1 MLKYGREKKNEFW
14 LYFGIRVKGRVCIF
28 IIIII
33 IIDRK
38 PPNTKEPPAHTFIAS
53 WGRPGSRVSAWLRT
67 GIQCRVSPIP
77 CASCSSAAFVS
88 WTSAP
93 PPFSLD
99 PTTHT
104 NTLQEPDAHHQPH
117 PPCWLKAPAPFSQGR
132 EHRHRLQEKPLWES
146 WRIAKTVMLGGR
158 GRGVVTAWSP
168 AREARSDGW
177 AQEKESSNTYCW
189 AYLVHATVA
198 CSWKELQWPGDWVMC
213 CCAPLLPQGP
223 WFLNV
228 SD

>member
-1 MLKYGREKKNEFW
+1 MEEKKKWILVIFW
-14 LYFGIRVKGRVCIF
+14 DQSKRKGLYFHNNYNNNRQKAPKHQRTTSSHFYCILGQARLTGLSMAQDGDSVQGLTHPVCLLLLCSICL
-28 IIIII
+28 
-33 IIDRK
+33 
-38 PPNTKEPPAHTFIAS
+38 PNLS
-53 WGRPGSRVSAWLRT
+53 SSSLLLRP
-67 GIQCRVSPIP
+67 
-77 CASCSSAAFVS
+77 
-88 WTSAP
+88 
-93 PPFSLD
+93 
-99 PTTHT
+99 HT

-117 PPCWLKAPAPFSQGR
+117 PPCWLKVPAPFSQGR
-132 EHRHRLQEKPLWES
+132 EHQYRLQEKPLWES

-198 CSWKELQWPGDWVMC
+198 CSWKGLQWPGDWVMC